1 VIRRGAIGL
10 AACAAL
16 LVSACGGGGGGND
29 ELASLAPPSAA
40 FYTESVVRPEGEQRD
55 AIESLAS
62 RVGGIHDPGGAITKR
77 LDAELSGSGVDAT
90 YDDDIAP
97 WLGGRGAV
105 LVQSFGGN
113 PPPFAAM
120 FETTDTEA
128 AQDFLD
134 KVKAATPSV
143 KESTY
148 NGVQYLEAAD
158 PSGGVGIGLVDD
170 FLVFGTIDAFKAA
183 VDASKGDSLADSGA
197 FETGTSSLP
206 SDNLALGYAD
216 GEQAARA
223 LARIPVDPLQ
233 ATVLKGALQTLA
245 TGPVTFAVSA
255 TRDTATF
262 DLSLPSSVG
271 VAGGDLVGRA
281 PANSWF
287 AIGLQNLGSILGNA
301 LAAADLLQLSST
313 ADEIR
318 RATGVDPK
326 HAASW
331 MNNGYA
337 SVAGTSEKTIHIGA
351 VVGSSDTKASS
362 KDIAAAKKRVEADAD
377 AKLSPPRVQ
386 GADTGFSAVAPES
399 PQAIDVAQIGAQV
412 VAALG
417 PGRPG
422 EEELH
427 PKNPLSGDATFNS
440 ALEALGSDF
449 PPVAWVSLQPFF
461 VVAEK
466 GGSATDPGYL
476 AAKPYLEKLDYLIA
490 GATAAEG
497 RTAIRLAV
505 GVK

>member
-1 VIRRGAIGL
+1 VIRRAAIVL
-10 AACAAL
+10 AAFAAL

-40 FYTESVVRPEGEQRD
+40 FYTESVVRPEGEQLD
-55 AIESLAS
+55 AINSLAS
-62 RVGGIHDPGGAITKR
+62 RVGGIDDPGGAIAKR
-77 LDAELSGSGVDAT
+77 LDAELSGSGLNAT
-90 YDDDIAP
+90 YDGDIAP
-97 WLGGRGAV
+97 WLGERGAV
-105 LVQSFGGN
+105 FVQSFGGN

-120 FETTDTEA
+120 FETTDTGA
-128 AQDFLD
+128 AQDFLN
-134 KVKAATPSV
+134 KVKAATPGV
-143 KESTY
+143 KEATY

-158 PSGGVGIGLVDD
+158 SSGGVGIGLVDD
-170 FLVFGTIDAFKAA
+170 FLVFGTGDAFRAA
-183 VDASKGDSLADSGA
+183 VDASNGDSLADSGA
-197 FETGTSSLP
+197 FDTGTSSLP

-233 ATVLKGALQTLA
+233 ATVLKGALETLA
-245 TGPVTFAVSA
+245 TGPVAFAVSA
-255 TRDTATF
+255 TRDTAIV

-287 AIGLQNLGSILGNA
+287 AIGLQNLGGIVGNA
-301 LAAADLLQLSST
+301 LTAADSLQLTSP
-313 ADEIR
+313 ADEIE

-331 MNNGYA
+331 VKNGYA
-337 SVAGTSEKTIHIGA
+337 SVAGTSEQTIHIGA
-351 VVGSSDTKASS
+351 VVGSTDTKASA
-362 KDIAAAKKRVEADAD
+362 KDIAAAKKQVQADAD
-377 AKLSPPRVQ
+377 AKLSPPRVE
-386 GADTGFSAVAPES
+386 GADAGFSAVAPES
-399 PQAIDVAQIGAQV
+399 PQAIDVAQVGAQV

-427 PKNPLSGDATFNS
+427 PKKPLAQDATFKS

-466 GGSATDPGYL
+466 GGSASDPGYV
-476 AAKPYLEKLDYLIA
+476 AAKPYLQKLDYLIA

-497 RTAIRLAV
+497 RTTIRFAV

>member
-1 VIRRGAIGL
+1 MIRRAGIVL

-16 LVSACGGGGGGND
+16 LVSACGGAGGGTD

-55 AIESLAS
+55 VIESLAS
-62 RVGGIHDPGGAITKR
+62 RVGGIADPGGAITKR
-77 LDAELSGSGVDAT
+77 LDAELSGAGVDAT

-97 WLGGRGAV
+97 WLGERGAV
-105 LVQSFGGN
+105 FVQSFGGN
-113 PPPFAAM
+113 PPPFAAVL
-120 FETTDTEA
+120 ETTDTGA

-134 KVKAATPSV
+134 KAKAATPGV

-158 PSGGVGIGLVDD
+158 SSGGVGIGLVDD
-170 FLVFGTIDAFKAA
+170 FLVFGTLDAFKAA
-183 VDASKGDSLADSGA
+183 VDASKGDSLADSSA
-197 FETGTSSLP
+197 FGNGTSSLP
-206 SDNLALGYAD
+206 ADNLALGYAD

-233 ATVLKGALQTLA
+233 ATVLKGALQALA
-245 TGPVTFAVSA
+245 TGPVAFAVSA
-255 TRDTATF
+255 TRDTATL
-262 DLSLPSSVG
+262 DLSLPTSVG
-271 VAGGDLVGRA
+271 VPAGELVGHA
-281 PANSWF
+281 PADSWF
-287 AIGLQNLGSILGNA
+287 AVGVQGLGGILGKT
-301 LAAADLLQLSST
+301 LDAADALHLNSIEDQIQSV
-313 ADEIR
+313 
-318 RATGVDPK
+318 TGVDPK
-326 HAASW
+326 DVASW
-331 MNNGYA
+331 ANNGYA
-337 SVAGTSEKTIHIGA
+337 SVAGTSEKTIQIGA
-351 VVGSSDTKASS
+351 VIGSSDPKASA
-362 KDIAAAKKRVEADAD
+362 KAIAAAKKRVQADVD
-377 AKLSPPRVQ
+377 AELSPPRVK

-399 PQAIDVAQIGAQV
+399 PQAIDVAQVGAQV

-427 PKNPLSGDATFNS
+427 PKDPLSGDATFKS

-497 RTAIRLAV
+497 RTTMRLAV